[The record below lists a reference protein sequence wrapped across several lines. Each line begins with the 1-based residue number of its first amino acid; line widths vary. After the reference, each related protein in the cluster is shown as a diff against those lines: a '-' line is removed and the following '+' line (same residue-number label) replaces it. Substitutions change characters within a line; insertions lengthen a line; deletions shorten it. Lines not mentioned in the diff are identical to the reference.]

1 MPSSGTNDIDTR
13 GMLSIHNALRRALND
28 TTAQLAAVP
37 DGPKEAQRY
46 LDYLNDVLWLA
57 GAHHD
62 TEDDLLAPKLKRRAP
77 QGNPAWALITAQHH
91 AVSSCLETA
100 EEASEHFRI
109 AGSPDAK
116 KALVKACRAL
126 YEILDEHF
134 SVEEQQVLPVAAQI
148 LTPAEWGTM
157 SVSML
162 AAYAGMRPWL
172 PFGLVYEAMPPELQE
187 KLLAQVPIPVSDMWR
202 SRGADAFAAEMAAIR
217 GTSNSG

>member
-28 TTAQLAAVP
+28 TPAQLASVP

-46 LDYLNDVLWLA
+46 LEYLNEVLWLA

-62 TEDDLLAPKLKRRAP
+62 TEDELLAPKLEKRAP
-77 QGNPAWALITAQHH
+77 QQDAAWALIASQHH
-91 AVSSCLETA
+91 AVTSGLETV
-100 EEASEHFRI
+100 EEAAEHFAT

-116 KALVKACRAL
+116 KALANACRAL
-126 YEILDEHF
+126 YEILDQHF
-134 SVEEQQVLPVAAQI
+134 SVEEQQVLPVAVEV

-157 SVSML
+157 SVTML
-162 AAYAGMRPWL
+162 ENYAGTRPWL

-187 KLLAQVPIPVSDMWR
+187 KLLAQVPTPVSDMWR
-202 SRGADAFAAEMAAIR
+202 SRGAAAFAAEMAVIR
-217 GTSNSG
+217 GISSSS